1 MDGRSR
7 GADSTVR
14 GLSKRR
20 WKGGTMGRRRTR
32 RRGREADKEERDRE
46 GGEAVSQIVYTDM
59 QKMIES

>member
-20 WKGGTMGRRRTR
+20 RQGGTKRR
-32 RRGREADKEERDRE
+32 RRGGEDERQIKRRGIE
-46 GGEAVSQIVYTDM
+46 KGGEAVSQIVYTDM